1 MPTSTLTLRA
11 PRAFSPSASLLG
23 RGLRRMLGGDPIR
36 AEAVYWVA
44 LVLVVAVAVMGTQW
58 GWLWLRDAS
67 PPEEFLAAAVWYAV
81 AQAIAVVVFVGVG
94 YVGWRPRVEV
104 TLTPETL
111 RIQQGRVALEIPRT
125 SLRALRTIEATE
137 EHRTLRRRADVRRF
151 VAKAYDPLL
160 VLDVD
165 GQPPIVLALPS
176 AERERFEQA
185 LGPLT
190 LDLRPSTFG

>member
-1 MPTSTLTLRA
+1 MPSSTLTLRA

-67 PPEEFLAAAVWYAV
+67 PPEEFLAAAVWYAA
-81 AQAIAVVVFVGVG
+81 AQAVALIVFVAVG
-94 YVGWRPRVEV
+94 GIGWRSTVEV
-104 TLTPETL
+104 TLTTETL
-111 RIQQGRVALEIPRT
+111 RLRQGPTALEVPRA
-125 SLRALRTIEATE
+125 ALRGLRHLNATM

-151 VAKAYDPLL
+151 VAKAHDPLL
-160 VLDVD
+160 VLNIA
-165 GQPPIVLALPS
+165 GQPPIVLALPDS
-176 AERERFEQA
+176 ERTRFEQA
-185 LGPLT
+185 LRPLT
-190 LDLRPSTFG
+190 ADSRQPTA